1 LKFQYITSGINPGH
15 GDISIKAINAPVS
28 VAGMDIAPG
37 ERFGLDVLPI
47 VTLAPPKGTI
57 PRTPRSSKPDY
68 PGRVFSITFPWT

>member
-37 ERFGLDVLPI
+37 ERFGLDGQTKFKLKSSAYRHPSS
-47 VTLAPPKGTI
+47 TKGDDT
-57 PRTPRSSKPDY
+57 
-68 PGRVFSITFPWT
+68 